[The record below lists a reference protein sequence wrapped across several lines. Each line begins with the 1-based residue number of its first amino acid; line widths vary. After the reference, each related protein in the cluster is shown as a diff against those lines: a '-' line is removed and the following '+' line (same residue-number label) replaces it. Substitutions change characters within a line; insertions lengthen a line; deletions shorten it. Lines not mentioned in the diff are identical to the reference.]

1 MQTKIVGVDC
11 DEGTPVPI
19 PNTVVK
25 LIYAENTWL
34 VTAREDRS
42 MPTSKTELI
51 YSVPFFCEN
60 IYSEEQHV
68 TYLIICPLV
77 FLAGFVDAVAG
88 GGGLISLP
96 AYMLAGLPVHN
107 AIATNKMSSTM
118 GTSIATYQY
127 AKSGY
132 IPWKLVGFCIAAA
145 FAGSTCGANL
155 ALIVDDYY
163 FKILMLIILPLTA
176 FYVTRPRSFADDKI
190 PYSKTRTT
198 VYSMFIALGV
208 GVYDGFY
215 GPGTG
220 TFLILFLTALAHMDL
235 KKANGTTKAVNL
247 TTNISALVIF
257 LLHAKVALPLGII
270 AGAFNIAGNYIGTK
284 FFDRSGAKSVKML
297 TIVVIAIFFVK
308 ILLEVL
314 S

>member
-1 MQTKIVGVDC
+1 
-11 DEGTPVPI
+11 
-19 PNTVVK
+19 
-25 LIYAENTWL
+25 
-34 VTAREDRS
+34 
-42 MPTSKTELI
+42 
-51 YSVPFFCEN
+51 
-60 IYSEEQHV
+60 
-68 TYLIICPLV
+68 
-77 FLAGFVDAVAG
+77 
-88 GGGLISLP
+88 
-96 AYMLAGLPVHN
+96 
-107 AIATNKMSSTM
+107 M

-163 FKILMLIILPLTA
+163 FKILMLIILPLT
-176 FYVTRPRSFADDKI
+176 YVTRPRSFADDKI
-190 PYSKTRTT
+190 PYSQTRTT

-235 KKANGTTKAVNL
+235 KKANGTTKAINL

-257 LLHAKVALPLGII
+257 LLHAKVVMP
-270 AGAFNIAGNYIGTK
+270 GNYIGTK